1 MRVLSRLSGERR
13 LQVRGRTSRQGDAE
27 CQSWHR
33 PGPARFLYGGVP
45 PAPAQRAVCRH
56 ALSVQA
62 LRQDRRLRQHAA
74 RCVVAARS
82 VSAQRLG
89 ADPAC
94 AAHIAGRASEVLSTR
109 RRRDRRPEW
118 RLRVGAV
125 RFRHV
130 PDEGPLL
137 RHAGSRQW
145 QWRPR
150 LRHRTRGQRQG
161 RPRRLSADV
170 LIFASAPLEA
180 FMARPH
186 SMESGPGARA
196 LLWFRRFVWLGIIAN
211 VIITLTSIFCTE
223 WVLGL
228 LELEPAYP
236 LVWPRFGAL
245 GILLLSGFYLVA
257 ARDPCGSHWATLF
270 TVLCRFVG
278 FIFFAIVGGRYLAF
292 GLFDLVFGAP
302 QAICLYLAWRRSKDG
317 AQGRAPGGRLGAAA

>member
-27 CQSWHR
+27 CQSRHR

-236 LVWPRFGAL
+236 LVWPRVGA
-245 GILLLSGFYLVA
+245 
-257 ARDPCGSHWATLF
+257 
-270 TVLCRFVG
+270 
-278 FIFFAIVGGRYLAF
+278 RYLAF

-317 AQGRAPGGRLGAAA
+317 AQGRAPGGRLGAAAMGGSFSRCSSGACCNSFPRRCCGLTR